1 MGYFKNVGFVYR
13 NASFVL
19 WIKQRT
25 IERTVVLEVCGIYK
39 KVEDPAS
46 QQNPLVCLFGICLGK
61 CFEFV

>member
-1 MGYFKNVGFVYR
+1 MSYFKNVGFVYR

-25 IERTVVLEVCGIYK
+25 IERTVVLKVYAIK

-61 CFEFV
+61 CF

>member
-25 IERTVVLEVCGIYK
+25 IERTVVLKVNAIK
-39 KVEDPAS
+39 KWRILLHS
-46 QQNPLVCLFGICLGK
+46 RILSYVCLEFVLENV
-61 CFEFV
+61 FEFV